1 MTLSDSGA
9 RCRMTYKFP
18 GSDNTCDAFC
28 ININSAMIM
37 FCSESDVEPGKALE
51 ICIMPENDIVPP
63 MTAFIEVICSNPI
76 GQAEYEISASIQG
89 IKAN

>member
-1 MTLSDSGA
+1 MALSDSET
-9 RCRMTYKFP
+9 RCRMTYKSP
-18 GSDNTCDAFC
+18 GSNNTHDAFC
-28 ININSAMIM
+28 LNLNSAMIM
-37 FCSESDVEPGKALE
+37 FCSENDVEPGKALE

-76 GQAEYEISASIQG
+76 GQDEYEISASIQG

>member
-1 MTLSDSGA
+1 
-9 RCRMTYKFP
+9 MTYKFP
-18 GSDNTCDAFC
+18 GSENRCDAFC

-37 FCSESDVEPGKALE
+37 FCSENDVEPGKALE
-51 ICIMPENDIVPP
+51 ICIMPENDIVPS